1 MIASRGRDY
10 SAFFLLRGQLRE
22 RIACAAF
29 FEASGA
35 LQVVQLAKNL
45 HAGELTQRD
54 RCPTGRVVDCPLDSF
69 PSSLDI
75 TKRDHAVAY
84 TALET
89 AAMFSARRLVLN
101 A

>member
-75 TKRDHAVAY
+75 TERDHAVAY

-89 AAMFSARRLVLN
+89 AATFSARRVV
-101 A
+101 